1 MAQEMGERMGWA
13 GNPWVMVRHGADH
26 VHVVVSRVG
35 WDGELW
41 HGRNDF
47 REAQKARGP
56 IEQRL
61 GLSQTTTKARDEVA
75 LSRGEYAQALRTAEM
90 PAREVL
96 QVKVRAALEASTG
109 LGRDAFEQVLA
120 DQGVAYRANVAS
132 TGRVSGYSF
141 AVPVEG
147 KQADEWVW
155 FKASQLHKDLSWS
168 KMQTRLDAPLPELK
182 IVEPEKKFL
191 ESRSRHQERI
201 EAARNQARAKDAA
214 RRRTVAPATARDKAS
229 KESVHRTMQW
239 RRKHAATERTT
250 YPSRRAE
257 LAHLKKIRETAM
269 AGRPNLTSSQMR
281 SALRA
286 QELREQ
292 RREDHYYRPPEP
304 PRHNRSHGISR

>member
-1 MAQEMGERMGWA
+1 MAQEMGERVGWA

-229 KESVHRTMQW
+229 KEGVHRTMQW